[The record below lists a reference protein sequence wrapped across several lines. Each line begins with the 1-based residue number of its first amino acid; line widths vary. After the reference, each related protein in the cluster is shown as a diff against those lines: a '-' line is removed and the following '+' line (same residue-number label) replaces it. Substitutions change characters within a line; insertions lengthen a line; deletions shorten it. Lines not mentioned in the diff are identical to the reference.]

1 MNQFLAGVTKK
12 MKKRRRTTKTTTTT
26 MMTHTSIV
34 VCGYDHVDEK

>member
-12 MKKRRRTTKTTTTT
+12 MKKRRRTTKTTTM

>member
-12 MKKRRRTTKTTTTT
+12 MKKRRRTTKTTT

-34 VCGYDHVDEK
+34 VCEYDHVDEK